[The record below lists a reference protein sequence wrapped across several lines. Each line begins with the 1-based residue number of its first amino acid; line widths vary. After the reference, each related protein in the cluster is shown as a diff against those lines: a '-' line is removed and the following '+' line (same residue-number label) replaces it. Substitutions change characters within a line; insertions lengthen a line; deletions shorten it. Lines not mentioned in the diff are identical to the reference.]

1 MMLRRFVDFF
11 LFSSL
16 FIAGCAVLMV
26 HQANML
32 FQPDH
37 VSHNY
42 LWFVFFSTICSYNF
56 HWYFTPHAVSENRRI
71 LWTQR
76 RKTVHLLLII
86 TGAIGAGLF
95 FLQLVEYWFW
105 IGISILLTFLY
116 SAPKLPHRFASFL
129 KQIAIGK
136 TIFLALV
143 WMYVTSVLPILISEQ
158 QWLTEHFLYCVGRFF
173 FIYAICIIFDF
184 RDREQDRQEGIKSMI
199 TYFSERGVNTL
210 FYSSMF
216 VFLATTIALYFYG
229 FSLVLL
235 IALLMPA
242 IVVTL
247 LFGYLK
253 RNFSDYLYYF
263 FLDGMMAFSAL
274 LTAFLP
280 F

>member
-1 MMLRRFVDFF
+1 MLRRFLDFF

-37 VSHNY
+37 SSNHY

-76 RKTVHLLLII
+76 RKSVHLILIL
-86 TGAIGAGLF
+86 TGAIGAALF
-95 FLQLVEYWFW
+95 FIQLAEYWFW
-105 IGISILLTFLY
+105 IGISVLLTFLY
-116 SAPKLPHRFASFL
+116 SAPKLPHRFAHFL
-129 KQIAIGK
+129 KKIAIGK
-136 TIFLALV
+136 TIFLSLV
-143 WMYVTSVLPILISEQ
+143 WTYVTSVLPIILSGEP
-158 QWLTEHFLYCVGRFF
+158 WKAEHFLYCIGRFF

-184 RDREQDRQEGIKSMI
+184 RDREQDRIEGIKSMI

-210 FYSSMF
+210 FYSSMI
-216 VFLATTIALYFYG
+216 VFLFTTIALYFYG
-229 FSLVLL
+229 FSMILL
-235 IALLMPA
+235 IALLLPGI
-242 IVVTL
+242 IVTV
-247 LFGYLK
+247 LFNYLK

-274 LTAFLP
+274 LTAFLS